1 MSAFGGKADIIQG
14 VLECPLI
21 AISGHHILSLS
32 DGKKLENMIIGIA
45 KIYPAAP
52 AAVVYA
58 HVLQCP
64 GSAPVGNPRL
74 PDTSK
79 DLIEILFAHFEKLSG
94 VMSRRGRRP
103 RHSTVDE

>member
-1 MSAFGGKADIIQG
+1 MT
-14 VLECPLI
+14 
-21 AISGHHILSLS
+21 
-32 DGKKLENMIIGIA
+32 IGIA
-45 KIYPAAP
+45 KIDPAAP

-64 GSAPVGNPRL
+64 WSAPVGNPRL
-74 PDTSK
+74 LDTSK

-103 RHSTVDE
+103 RHNTVDE

>member
-32 DGKKLENMIIGIA
+32 DGKKFENMIIGIA
-45 KIYPAAP
+45 KIDPSAP
-52 AAVVYA
+52 TAVFYA

-64 GSAPVGNPRL
+64 RSAPVGNPGL
-74 PDTSK
+74 LDTSK
-79 DLIEILFAHFEKLSG
+79 DLIEILFALKNSVG
-94 VMSRRGRRP
+94 S
-103 RHSTVDE
+103 